1 MNPVP
6 DLTNEQLLV
15 AVAAVAALALFSTV
29 VALGS
34 LARLRK
40 ARREYVLLRGEGGE
54 RDIVSTMDRLLR
66 KLSGIENRLDIL
78 RARQEELTAV
88 TRFSVRRFD
97 LLRYDA
103 FDDMGGQLSFSAA
116 LLDDHGDGL
125 VLTSINGRG
134 ETRTY
139 AKPVKGLDSET
150 ALTDEEREVI
160 AGAAAGRGRGEQRTV
175 ALR

>member
-1 MNPVP
+1 MPE
-6 DLTNEQLLV
+6 LTNEQLLLVVV
-15 AVAAVAALALFSTV
+15 AVAGVALLSVLVALASM
-29 VALGS
+29 
-34 LARLRK
+34 ARLRK
-40 ARREYVLLRGEGGE
+40 VRREYAVLRGDGGE
-54 RDIVSTMDRLLR
+54 RDLIATMDRILR
-66 KLSGIENRLDIL
+66 KLTGMEGRMDQFA
-78 RARQEELTAV
+78 ARQEELTMV

-103 FDDMGGQLSFSAA
+103 FQDMGGQMSFSAA
-116 LLDDHGDGL
+116 FLDDHGDGV

-139 AKPVKGLDSET
+139 AKPVKGLDSDV

-160 AGAAAGRGRGEQRTV
+160 AGAAAGRGRGEQRRA